1 MKITTWFGY
10 IDEESG
16 EVFLAGGS
24 EKTAERL
31 MGISGESIPGSA
43 RTVPSA
49 GTSAVQ
55 PDLRKLALE
64 AGLFPGDCEYNSALR
79 SAALDLAKRKLRA
92 SAGAEADLLQT
103 IEALDDLNEVINALE
118 ERLYE
123 WSRLT
128 DDRRLRGAALAEAL
142 AGEEGSMGE
151 LACSILAL
159 AETRRSVTKSLEAA
173 ARTIAP
179 NLSSLAGPILAAR
192 MISRAGGLKRLSG
205 MPASAIQVMGAQKAL
220 FKHLRGKA
228 PSPKH
233 GMIYRHPAVGGTARR
248 LRGRAAR
255 ALAAKLAI
263 AARIDNFSGETNP
276 ALKEALDRR
285 IGEIRDG
292 PPGGRKKGRRKKGG
306 GRGERREVIGR
317 GGEGRTDRRGIG
329 PSDVPSDL

>member
-10 IDEESG
+10 IDTSTG
-16 EVFLAGGS
+16 EVSLAGGS
-24 EKTAERL
+24 EETSERL
-31 MGISGESIPGSA
+31 LGMSGESIPASA
-43 RTVPSA
+43 RTAPSV
-49 GTSAVQ
+49 GTSVVQ
-55 PDLRKLALE
+55 PDLRRLALE
-64 AGLFPGDCEYNSALR
+64 AGLFPGDREYNSALR

-128 DDRRLRGAALAEAL
+128 DDRRLRGSALADAL
-142 AGEEGSMGE
+142 AGEEGPVGE
-151 LACSILAL
+151 LARSILSL
-159 AETRRSVTKSLEAA
+159 ADTRRSVTKSLEAA

-179 NLSSLAGPILAAR
+179 NLTGLAGPILAAR

-205 MPASAIQVMGAQKAL
+205 MPASAIQVMGAEKAL

-255 ALAAKLAI
+255 ALAGKLAI
-263 AARIDNFSGETNP
+263 AARIDNFSGEENP
-276 ALKEALDRR
+276 ALRGALDRR

-292 PPGGRKKGRRKKGG
+292 PSRRRNKRGRKGG
-306 GRGERREVIGR
+306 S
-317 GGEGRTDRRGIG
+317 GEGRSVEGGRTAR
-329 PSDVPSDL
+329 